1 MAGAGVATAVL
12 AGEGEA
18 GAADGSGAGG
28 GGGGGWKA
36 ERSGDVPSGANCAG
50 AVELSPDMICS
61 SASGTVIPPGLA
73 GTTRNGPGGA
83 VITGGGPNP
92 IPGFIPLHTSATTIT
107 SVATPPAPKAM
118 RRIVGSN
125 AAVWRRVR

>member
-1 MAGAGVATAVL
+1 VAGAGATAL
-12 AGEGEA
+12 AGAGEA
-18 GAADGSGAGG
+18 GAAAAAAGGAGG
-28 GGGGGWKA
+28 GGGGWNA

-92 IPGFIPLHTSATTIT
+92 IPGFIPLQTSATTIT
-107 SVATPPAPKAM
+107 SVAMPPAPKAI
-118 RRIVGSN
+118 RRIAGSK